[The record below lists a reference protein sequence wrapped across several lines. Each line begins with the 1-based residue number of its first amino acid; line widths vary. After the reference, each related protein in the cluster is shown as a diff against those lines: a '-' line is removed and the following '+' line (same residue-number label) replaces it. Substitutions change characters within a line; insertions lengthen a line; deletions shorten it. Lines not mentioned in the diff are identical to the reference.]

1 VPCAPIYDGFLP
13 GRHAV
18 DGIGQ
23 GGFRFGGMSHQG
35 ALLMLPSGVH
45 IWSPP
50 EPFKH
55 SPALYAQVLVE
66 ASEVDI
72 LLIGAGTIPWPLPFD
87 VRAALRE
94 AGISA
99 DVMTT
104 SSAASTFNVLLG
116 EGRRVAAALVAV
128 T

>member
-1 VPCAPIYDGFLP
+1 MPVAPIYDGFLP

-23 GGFRFGGMSHQG
+23 GGFRFSGMGHQG

-50 EPFKH
+50 TPFQH
-55 SPALYAQVLVE
+55 SLSLYAQVLAE
-66 ASEVDI
+66 AADIDI
-72 LLIGAGTIPWPLPFD
+72 LLIGAGTIPWPLPAV
-87 VRAALRE
+87 VREALRN

-104 SSAASTFNVLLG
+104 SIAASTFNVLLA
-116 EGRRVAAALVAV
+116 EARRVAAALVAV
-128 T
+128 P

>member
-1 VPCAPIYDGFLP
+1 VPASQIYDGFLP
-13 GRHAV
+13 GRHAIE
-18 DGIGQ
+18 GIGQ

-35 ALLMLPSGVH
+35 ALLILPSGVH

-55 SPALYAQVLVE
+55 SLVLYAQVLAE
-66 ASEVDI
+66 ATDIDI
-72 LLIGAGTIPWPLPFD
+72 LLIGAGTIPWPLPTAL
-87 VRAALRE
+87 REALRE

-104 SSAASTFNVLLG
+104 SSAASTFNVLLS